1 MSINGDGR
9 IIQETQSL
17 TEHGWTET
25 NTHEHPRRFWKGLGL
40 GILCAL
46 IWGVQAVVSRRSVLD
61 GLSAADVTILRF
73 LVAGAVLLPVA
84 LGVRPIIVG
93 ELGSR
98 RALALTVLAGAP
110 YTLLLVRTRA
120 LAPALHHHRS

>member
-73 LVAGAVLLPVA
+73 LVASAVLLPVA
-84 LGVRPIIVG
+84 LGIRPILVG
-93 ELGSR
+93 ALGWR
-98 RALALTVLAGAP
+98 RRLVLSLLPGAP
-110 YTLLLVRTRA
+110 YTAILVGA
-120 LAPALHHHRS
+120 AGFAVVL

>member
-46 IWGVQAVVSRRSVLD
+46 IWGMQAVVSRRSVLD

-93 ELGSR
+93 ELGWR
-98 RALALTVLAGAP
+98 RALVLTLLAGP
-110 YTLLLVRTRA
+110 PHTPTLRGPPPL
-120 LAPALHHHRS
+120 PP